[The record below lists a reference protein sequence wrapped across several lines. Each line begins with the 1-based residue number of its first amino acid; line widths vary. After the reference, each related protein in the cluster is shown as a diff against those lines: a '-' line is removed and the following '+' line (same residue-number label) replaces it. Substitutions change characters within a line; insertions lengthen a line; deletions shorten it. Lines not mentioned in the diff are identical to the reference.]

1 MIKKLLQKIIE
12 KRITYGF
19 KFGGYSDYPDVGKI
33 YDSDVYELVMAHSRF
48 IDRLSPVKMVEMSI
62 LSQHILFGI
71 YKKIKPDDFTW
82 TFYGKNALYKWEDWG

>member
-1 MIKKLLQKIIE
+1 
-12 KRITYGF
+12 
-19 KFGGYSDYPDVGKI
+19 
-33 YDSDVYELVMAHSRF
+33 
-48 IDRLSPVKMVEMSI
+48 MSI